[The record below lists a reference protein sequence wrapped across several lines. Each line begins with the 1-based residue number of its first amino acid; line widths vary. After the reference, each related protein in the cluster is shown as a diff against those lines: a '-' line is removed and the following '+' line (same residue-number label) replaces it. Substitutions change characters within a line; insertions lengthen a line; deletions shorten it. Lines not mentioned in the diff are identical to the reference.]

1 MGAAAKER
9 QAGGELHDIHDAVLV
24 SVVHVE
30 EALQLNASTCKPE
43 AGTAEHSRQV
53 GEDSSLRRVCE
64 SVCVLGTASYVL
76 NAALVRQEVLG
87 KDIQEDGKRDTPI
100 SITSSIK
107 GNHDISW

>member
-1 MGAAAKER
+1 MHGCVR
-9 QAGGELHDIHDAVLV
+9 
-24 SVVHVE
+24 
-30 EALQLNASTCKPE
+30 
-43 AGTAEHSRQV
+43 V
-53 GEDSSLRRVCE
+53 GE
-64 SVCVLGTASYVL
+64 ASYVL